1 MKGKPAMRS
10 DTKRR
15 PLNIRV
21 RGDLIDEAKAQGANL
36 SRAFEEFL
44 EQRLIAERQARWL
57 RDNARAIEILNEDIA
72 ANGLW
77 SDGLRMF

>member
-1 MKGKPAMRS
+1 MN
-10 DTKRR
+10 THVKRR
-15 PLNIRV
+15 PLNVRV

-36 SRAFEEFL
+36 SRAFEDFL

-57 RDNARAIEILNEDIA
+57 RENARAIEILNEDIE

-77 SDGLRMF
+77 SDGHRLF